1 MSRIDELIK
10 EKCPNGVEY
19 RMLGELGRF
28 YGGLTGKSKDDFKDG
43 NAIFITYKNVYSNP
57 ALDMSLKDRVKISEG
72 EKQHTLEYGDIIFTG
87 SSETPEECGFSSVVT
102 QKTNKKLYLNSFC
115 FFFRLDDTS
124 FFCPDFA
131 KHLFRS
137 NKMRKQ
143 IIRTASG
150 VTRFNIS
157 KKLMAKVKVPVI
169 PLDVQKDIS
178 VILNS
183 MSELEAELEAEL
195 TKRKQQYEYYR
206 DHLLSFENIAGEG
219 GRVEWLAL
227 GDVCILVTGAT
238 PSRTNHSYWDG
249 GTIPWMNSG
258 EVNLRRVF
266 KTEEKITEDGY
277 NHASTT
283 IVPKHSIVIAL
294 AGQGKTRGKVAITE
308 IELCTN
314 QSLCSIICGEKI
326 NYKYLF
332 HYLDSKYEN
341 LRSISNGD
349 GTRGGLSLRI
359 LSPYKIPVPT
369 LDVQEKIVYVLDNFD
384 AVCNDLNIGLP
395 AEIEARQKQY
405 EYYRDRLL
413 SFDAVIGDGIE
424 RERERER
431 GVAKLRQYIFGYY
444 IAKIEDICDISRGI
458 VMSKDFIKDNTG
470 DYPVYSSQT
479 ENDGMLGKINTY
491 KYDGEYLTWTTD
503 GANAGTVFRRSGK
516 FSVTNVCGLLKIKEE
531 GILNDYLYYA
541 LSVEA
546 KKHVSSGMGNP
557 KLMSNVMGSIKAI
570 IPSAEQQESIIKVL
584 NNLSEICES
593 FKSGLPAEI
602 EARHK
607 QYEYYRDKLLTF
619 SEK

>member
-10 EKCPNGVEY
+10 EKCPIGVEY

-219 GRVEWLAL
+219 GQVEWREL
-227 GDVCILVTGAT
+227 GDKNIFNFHYGKGNTIPTGNGDIPVYGCNGIVSYTAQSNCEDCPVIGHIGSAGAVNWCNGKAFVTY
-238 PSRTNHSYWDG
+238 N
-249 GTIPWMNSG
+249 GTICDVVD
-258 EVNLRRVF
+258 EV
-266 KTEEKITEDGY
+266 
-277 NHASTT
+277 
-283 IVPKHSIVIAL
+283 
-294 AGQGKTRGKVAITE
+294 
-308 IELCTN
+308 
-314 QSLCSIICGEKI
+314 IISK
-326 NYKYLF
+326 KYLY
-332 HYLDSKYEN
+332 HL
-341 LRSISNGD
+341 L
-349 GTRGGLSLRI
+349 LSLNLPQYVKGSQPF
-359 LSPYKIPVPT
+359 LSVSDFSKVKVPVPT
-369 LDVQEKIVYVLDNFD
+369 KDIQERIVYVLDNFN

-413 SFDAVIGDGIE
+413 SFDAVIGVGTE
-424 RERERER
+424 REREE
-431 GVAKLRQYIFGYY
+431 
-444 IAKIEDICDISRGI
+444 
-458 VMSKDFIKDNTG
+458 
-470 DYPVYSSQT
+470 
-479 ENDGMLGKINTY
+479 
-491 KYDGEYLTWTTD
+491 
-503 GANAGTVFRRSGK
+503 
-516 FSVTNVCGLLKIKEE
+516 
-531 GILNDYLYYA
+531 
-541 LSVEA
+541 
-546 KKHVSSGMGNP
+546 
-557 KLMSNVMGSIKAI
+557 
-570 IPSAEQQESIIKVL
+570 
-584 NNLSEICES
+584 
-593 FKSGLPAEI
+593 
-602 EARHK
+602 
-607 QYEYYRDKLLTF
+607 
-619 SEK
+619 

>member
-1 MSRIDELIK
+1 MRTIDELIK

-219 GRVEWLAL
+219 GQVDWLAL
-227 GDVCILVTGAT
+227 GDVCKLVTGAT
-238 PSRTNHSYWDG
+238 PSRTNRSYWDG
-249 GTIPWMNSG
+249 GTVPWMNSG

-283 IVPKHSIVIAL
+283 IVPKHSIVMAL

-413 SFDAVIGDGIE
+413 SFDAVIGAGTE

-444 IAKIEDICDISRGI
+444 IAKIEDLCDISRGI
-458 VMSKDFIKDNTG
+458 VMSKDFIKDNAG

-479 ENDGMLGKINTY
+479 ENDGILGKINTY

-531 GILNDYLYYA
+531 DILNDYLYYA

-546 KKHVSSGMGNP
+546 KKHVNSGMGNP
-557 KLMSNVMGSIKAI
+557 KLMSNVMGSIKVI
-570 IPSAEQQESIIKVL
+570 VPSAEQQESIIKVL

-619 SEK
+619 

>member
-219 GRVEWLAL
+219 GQVEWLAL

-283 IVPKHSIVIAL
+283 IVPKHSIVMAL

-369 LDVQEKIVYVLDNFD
+369 LDMQEKIVYALDNFD
-384 AVCNDLNIGLP
+384 TVCNDLNIGLP

-413 SFDAVIGDGIE
+413 SFDTVIGDGTE

-431 GVAKLRQYIFGYY
+431 
-444 IAKIEDICDISRGI
+444 
-458 VMSKDFIKDNTG
+458 
-470 DYPVYSSQT
+470 
-479 ENDGMLGKINTY
+479 
-491 KYDGEYLTWTTD
+491 
-503 GANAGTVFRRSGK
+503 
-516 FSVTNVCGLLKIKEE
+516 EE
-531 GILNDYLYYA
+531 
-541 LSVEA
+541 
-546 KKHVSSGMGNP
+546 
-557 KLMSNVMGSIKAI
+557 
-570 IPSAEQQESIIKVL
+570 
-584 NNLSEICES
+584 
-593 FKSGLPAEI
+593 
-602 EARHK
+602 
-607 QYEYYRDKLLTF
+607 
-619 SEK
+619 

>member
-1 MSRIDELIK
+1 
-10 EKCPNGVEY
+10 
-19 RMLGELGRF
+19 MLGELGRF

-219 GRVEWLAL
+219 GQVEWLTI
-227 GDVCILVTGAT
+227 GDIGEVCMCKRILKNQTQDSGIPFFKIGTFGKKEDSYIAPELFEEYKRKYSYPKKGDILISAAGTIGRTVIFNGEPAYFQDSNIVWINNDEEKVTNRYLYYFYQT
-238 PSRTNHSYWDG
+238 KPWRVSSG
-249 GTIPWMNSG
+249 GTIA
-258 EVNLRRVF
+258 R
-266 KTEEKITEDGY
+266 IY
-277 NHASTT
+277 NND
-283 IVPKHSIVIAL
+283 I
-294 AGQGKTRGKVAITE
+294 
-308 IELCTN
+308 
-314 QSLCSIICGEKI
+314 
-326 NYKYLF
+326 
-332 HYLDSKYEN
+332 
-341 LRSISNGD
+341 RSV
-349 GTRGGLSLRI
+349 
-359 LSPYKIPVPT
+359 KIPVPPKKI
-369 LDVQEKIVYVLDNFD
+369 QERIVYVLDNFN

-413 SFDAVIGDGIE
+413 SFDAVIGVGTE
-424 RERERER
+424 RERER
-431 GVAKLRQYIFGYY
+431 VAKLRQYIFGYY
-444 IAKIEDICDISRGI
+444 IAKIEDLCDISRGI
-458 VMSKDFIKDNTG
+458 VMSKDFIKDNAG

-479 ENDGMLGKINTY
+479 ENDGILGKINTY
-491 KYDGEYLTWTTD
+491 KYDGKYLTWTTD
-503 GANAGTVFRRSGK
+503 GANAGTIFRRSGK

-531 GILNDYLYYA
+531 DILNDYLYYA

-546 KKHVSSGMGNP
+546 KKHVNSGMGNP
-557 KLMSNVMGSIKAI
+557 KLMSNVMRSIKVI
-570 IPSAEQQESIIKVL
+570 VPSAEQQESIIKVL

>member
-1 MSRIDELIK
+1 MSKIDELIK

-57 ALDMSLKDRVKISEG
+57 ALDMSIKDRVKISEG

-219 GRVEWLAL
+219 GQVEWLAL
-227 GDVCILVTGAT
+227 DDIFDIKNGYT
-238 PSRTNHSYWDG
+238 PSKKNAEYWEG
-249 GTIPWMNSG
+249 GNIPWFRM
-258 EVNLRRVF
+258 
-266 KTEEKITEDGY
+266 ED
-277 NHASTT
+277 
-283 IVPKHSIVIAL
+283 IR
-294 AGQGKTRGKVAITE
+294 Q
-308 IELCTN
+308 
-314 QSLCSIICGEKI
+314 
-326 NYKYLF
+326 
-332 HYLDSKYEN
+332 
-341 LRSISNGD
+341 NG
-349 GTRGGLSLRI
+349 RI
-359 LSPYKIPVPT
+359 LNDSIQHVTNLGVKSSGLFKRGSIMVATTATIGEHALIETDYLSNQQLTNLTIKDKYAELILPKYAFYYFFIVDRQCLGVANFSGGIPIVDQSRFKKLRFAVPP
-369 LDVQEKIVYVLDNFD
+369 LRVQERIVYVLDNFD

-431 GVAKLRQYIFGYY
+431 
-444 IAKIEDICDISRGI
+444 
-458 VMSKDFIKDNTG
+458 
-470 DYPVYSSQT
+470 SS
-479 ENDGMLGKINTY
+479 
-491 KYDGEYLTWTTD
+491 
-503 GANAGTVFRRSGK
+503 
-516 FSVTNVCGLLKIKEE
+516 
-531 GILNDYLYYA
+531 
-541 LSVEA
+541 
-546 KKHVSSGMGNP
+546 
-557 KLMSNVMGSIKAI
+557 
-570 IPSAEQQESIIKVL
+570 
-584 NNLSEICES
+584 
-593 FKSGLPAEI
+593 
-602 EARHK
+602 
-607 QYEYYRDKLLTF
+607 
-619 SEK
+619 

>member
-1 MSRIDELIK
+1 MSKIDELIK

-19 RMLGELGRF
+19 KPLSELMNYEQPGKYIVSSTDYNDDFETPVLTAGQSFILGYTNETDGIYQASKESPVIIF
-28 YGGLTGKSKDDFKDG
+28 DDFTTSSHWVDFPFKVKSSAMKLLIAKDDNIATLRYLYFC
-43 NAIFITYKNVYSNP
+43 IKNIKVP
-57 ALDMSLKDRVKISEG
+57 VPP
-72 EKQHTLEYGDIIFTG
+72 LEIQQEIIRM
-87 SSETPEECGFSSVVT
+87 
-102 QKTNKKLYLNSFC
+102 LNSF
-115 FFFRLDDTS
+115 T
-124 FFCPDFA
+124 
-131 KHLFRS
+131 
-137 NKMRKQ
+137 
-143 IIRTASG
+143 
-150 VTRFNIS
+150 
-157 KKLMAKVKVPVI
+157 
-169 PLDVQKDIS
+169 
-178 VILNS
+178 
-183 MSELEAELEAEL
+183 ELEAELEAEL
-195 TKRKQQYEYYR
+195 TKRKQQYEHYR
-206 DHLLSFENIAGEG
+206 DHLLSFENIAGEE

-283 IVPKHSIVIAL
+283 IVPKHSIVMAL

-413 SFDAVIGDGIE
+413 SFDAVIGAGTE
-424 RERERER
+424 RERER
-431 GVAKLRQYIFGYY
+431 
-444 IAKIEDICDISRGI
+444 
-458 VMSKDFIKDNTG
+458 
-470 DYPVYSSQT
+470 SS
-479 ENDGMLGKINTY
+479 
-491 KYDGEYLTWTTD
+491 
-503 GANAGTVFRRSGK
+503 
-516 FSVTNVCGLLKIKEE
+516 
-531 GILNDYLYYA
+531 
-541 LSVEA
+541 
-546 KKHVSSGMGNP
+546 
-557 KLMSNVMGSIKAI
+557 
-570 IPSAEQQESIIKVL
+570 
-584 NNLSEICES
+584 
-593 FKSGLPAEI
+593 
-602 EARHK
+602 
-607 QYEYYRDKLLTF
+607 
-619 SEK
+619 

>member
-1 MSRIDELIK
+1 MSKIDELIK

-206 DHLLSFENIAGEG
+206 DHLLSFENIADEG
-219 GRVEWLAL
+219 GQVEWLAL
-227 GDVCILVTGAT
+227 GNVCILVTGAT

-283 IVPKHSIVIAL
+283 IVPKHSIVMAL

-308 IELCTN
+308 IALCTN

-384 AVCNDLNIGLP
+384 VVCNDLNIGLP

-413 SFDAVIGDGIE
+413 SFDAVIGDGT
-424 RERERER
+424 ERERER

-458 VMSKDFIKDNTG
+458 VMSKDFIKDNIG

-479 ENDGMLGKINTY
+479 ENDGILGKINTY

-531 GILNDYLYYA
+531 DILNDYLYYA

-546 KKHVSSGMGNP
+546 KKHVNSGMGNP
-557 KLMSNVMGSIKAI
+557 KLMSNVMGSIKVI
-570 IPSAEQQESIIKVL
+570 VPSAEQQESIIKVL

>member
-1 MSRIDELIK
+1 
-10 EKCPNGVEY
+10 
-19 RMLGELGRF
+19 
-28 YGGLTGKSKDDFKDG
+28 
-43 NAIFITYKNVYSNP
+43 
-57 ALDMSLKDRVKISEG
+57 
-72 EKQHTLEYGDIIFTG
+72 
-87 SSETPEECGFSSVVT
+87 
-102 QKTNKKLYLNSFC
+102 
-115 FFFRLDDTS
+115 
-124 FFCPDFA
+124 
-131 KHLFRS
+131 
-137 NKMRKQ
+137 MR
-143 IIRTASG
+143 
-150 VTRFNIS
+150 
-157 KKLMAKVKVPVI
+157 
-169 PLDVQKDIS
+169 
-178 VILNS
+178 
-183 MSELEAELEAEL
+183 
-195 TKRKQQYEYYR
+195 
-206 DHLLSFENIAGEG
+206 G
-219 GRVEWLAL
+219 GRVEWLTL
-227 GDVCILVTGAT
+227 GDVCKLVTGAT

-283 IVPKHSIVIAL
+283 IVPKHSIVMAL

-359 LSPYKIPVPT
+359 LSPYKIPVPK

-395 AEIEARQKQY
+395 AEIEARQRQY

-424 RERERER
+424 RERER
-431 GVAKLRQYIFGYY
+431 GVAKLHQYIFGFAEVQLKLVACYS
-444 IAKIEDICDISRGI
+444 KERISSSNLDGETF
-458 VMSKDFIKDNTG
+458 VGVDNLL
-470 DYPVYSSQT
+470 Q
-479 ENDGMLGKINTY
+479 NKLGKTTSEHLPENGNCT
-491 KYDGEYLTWTTD
+491 KYTSGDILIGNIRPYLRKIWFANNSG
-503 GANAGTVFRRSGK
+503 GASGD
-516 FSVTNVCGLLKIKEE
+516 VLVIK
-531 GILNDYLYYA
+531 NDFEQLDSRYLY
-541 LSVEA
+541 
-546 KKHVSSGMGNP
+546 HVLASESFFEYDNGKSKGSKMPRGDKTMIMEYGFAIPTMDKQQKIMAILDEFDKLTSGMT
-557 KLMSNVMGSIKAI
+557 A
-570 IPSAEQQESIIKVL
+570 
-584 NNLSEICES
+584 
-593 FKSGLPAEI
+593 GLPAEI

>member
-10 EKCPNGVEY
+10 EKCPNGVKY
-19 RMLGELGRF
+19 LTLGETCDIK
-28 YGGLTGKSKDDFKDG
+28 TGAGITKKDADKDG
-43 NAIFITYKNVYSNP
+43 IYPIISGGIEPLGMYNISNRKANTVTIARAGGAGYVNFINKDFYLNDKCFSVIPAGDYSDIIDSRFLYFVLKNKEKDIM
-57 ALDMSLKDRVKISEG
+57 DMKSAGSVPTVNTQKVSKISIPVPP
-72 EKQHTLEYGDIIFTG
+72 LEIQQEIVGM
-87 SSETPEECGFSSVVT
+87 
-102 QKTNKKLYLNSFC
+102 LNSF
-115 FFFRLDDTS
+115 T
-124 FFCPDFA
+124 
-131 KHLFRS
+131 
-137 NKMRKQ
+137 
-143 IIRTASG
+143 
-150 VTRFNIS
+150 
-157 KKLMAKVKVPVI
+157 
-169 PLDVQKDIS
+169 
-178 VILNS
+178 
-183 MSELEAELEAEL
+183 ELEAELEAEL

-283 IVPKHSIVIAL
+283 IVPKHSIVMAL

-413 SFDAVIGDGIE
+413 SFDAVIGDGTE

-431 GVAKLRQYIFGYY
+431 
-444 IAKIEDICDISRGI
+444 
-458 VMSKDFIKDNTG
+458 
-470 DYPVYSSQT
+470 SS
-479 ENDGMLGKINTY
+479 
-491 KYDGEYLTWTTD
+491 
-503 GANAGTVFRRSGK
+503 
-516 FSVTNVCGLLKIKEE
+516 
-531 GILNDYLYYA
+531 
-541 LSVEA
+541 
-546 KKHVSSGMGNP
+546 
-557 KLMSNVMGSIKAI
+557 
-570 IPSAEQQESIIKVL
+570 
-584 NNLSEICES
+584 
-593 FKSGLPAEI
+593 
-602 EARHK
+602 
-607 QYEYYRDKLLTF
+607 
-619 SEK
+619 

>member
-72 EKQHTLEYGDIIFTG
+72 EKQRTLEYGDIIFTG

-219 GRVEWLAL
+219 G
-227 GDVCILVTGAT
+227 
-238 PSRTNHSYWDG
+238 
-249 GTIPWMNSG
+249 
-258 EVNLRRVF
+258 
-266 KTEEKITEDGY
+266 
-277 NHASTT
+277 AS
-283 IVPKHSIVIAL
+283 
-294 AGQGKTRGKVAITE
+294 
-308 IELCTN
+308 
-314 QSLCSIICGEKI
+314 
-326 NYKYLF
+326 
-332 HYLDSKYEN
+332 
-341 LRSISNGD
+341 
-349 GTRGGLSLRI
+349 
-359 LSPYKIPVPT
+359 
-369 LDVQEKIVYVLDNFD
+369 
-384 AVCNDLNIGLP
+384 
-395 AEIEARQKQY
+395 
-405 EYYRDRLL
+405 
-413 SFDAVIGDGIE
+413 
-424 RERERER
+424 
-431 GVAKLRQYIFGYY
+431 
-444 IAKIEDICDISRGI
+444 
-458 VMSKDFIKDNTG
+458 
-470 DYPVYSSQT
+470 
-479 ENDGMLGKINTY
+479 
-491 KYDGEYLTWTTD
+491 
-503 GANAGTVFRRSGK
+503 
-516 FSVTNVCGLLKIKEE
+516 
-531 GILNDYLYYA
+531 
-541 LSVEA
+541 
-546 KKHVSSGMGNP
+546 
-557 KLMSNVMGSIKAI
+557 
-570 IPSAEQQESIIKVL
+570 
-584 NNLSEICES
+584 
-593 FKSGLPAEI
+593 
-602 EARHK
+602 
-607 QYEYYRDKLLTF
+607 
-619 SEK
+619 